1 MLIRQRF
8 LPAFCAAMLI
18 AVGAC
23 SDPETGPVAVS
34 VIGGPPAL
42 ANPNLRQL
50 DPPSAFL
57 VAATAQGLVRFD
69 PAGQVEP
76 ALAQSWTITD
86 DGLSYIF
93 RIARLN
99 WANGTPIT
107 AKQVAARLQAAGS
120 RASKNELKPLL
131 GAVAEILPMTD
142 RVIEIRLKAPRP
154 NFLQLLA
161 QPEMAIIRND
171 EGTGPYNAEP
181 QDDGSMRLRPRG
193 SEEQGPDGATP
204 ASSLIVL
211 RGEPAAL
218 AVARFQAGMAAL
230 VIGGTAGDLPIA
242 RAADPPAA
250 ALRFD
255 PVAGFFGLAFAR
267 PNALLDQPEARR
279 ALSMAIDRAAIAGA
293 LQVPELAPRLSLLP
307 TGLAELP
314 NPAAPAWAADP
325 LPARRAA
332 AAAIISRLAGGTPP
346 TIRVAIPDSPGYRLV
361 FAYLRRDW
369 RAIGIDAERVDFG
382 ERADLRLADEVAP
395 ANLATWYLRHFT
407 CDRSRV
413 CSQEADVAL
422 EAARNTLSMQ
432 ERQQLLAEADRLLTE
447 AVPFIPIAA
456 PVRWSLVSPR
466 LTGFRPNPFNR
477 HFAGALV
484 AARP

>member
-1 MLIRQRF
+1 MLIRRRI
-8 LPAFCAAMLI
+8 LSALCAAVL
-18 AVGAC
+18 ATGC
-23 SDPETGPVAVS
+23 NERETGPVAVS
-34 VIGGPPAL
+34 VIGGPPKL
-42 ANPNLRQL
+42 INPNLRPL
-50 DPPSAFL
+50 DPPAAFL

-69 PAGQVEP
+69 PSGQIEP

-99 WANGTPIT
+99 WANGSPVT

-120 RASKNELKPLL
+120 RASTNELKPLL
-131 GAVAEILPMTD
+131 GAIAEILPMTD

-161 QPEMAIIRND
+161 QPEMAIIRED
-171 EGTGPYNAEP
+171 QTTGPYTAEGAE
-181 QDDGSMRLRPRG
+181 DGTLRLRPRG
-193 SEEQGPDGATP
+193 TEEQGPDAAGA

-218 AVARFQAGMAAL
+218 AVARFQAGLAAL
-230 VIGGTAGDLPIA
+230 VIGGTGGDLPIA
-242 RAADPPAA
+242 RAADPPGA

-255 PVAGFFGLAFAR
+255 PVAGFFGLVFSR
-267 PNALLDQPEARR
+267 SNVFLDQPDARR
-279 ALSMAIDRAAIAGA
+279 ALSMAIDRAAIATA
-293 LQVPELAPRLSLLP
+293 LGVAEAAPRETLVPSGVPELPAP
-307 TGLAELP
+307 T
-314 NPAAPAWAADP
+314 APAWATDP

-332 AAAIISRLAGGTPP
+332 AAGIVGRLAGAEPP
-346 TIRVAIPDSPGYRLV
+346 DVRVAVPDSPGYRLV
-361 FAYLRRDW
+361 FAHLRRDW
-369 RAIGIDAERVDFG
+369 RAIGINAQRVDPD

-395 ANLATWYLRHFT
+395 ASLATWYLRHFT

-413 CSQEADVAL
+413 CSKEADAAL
-422 EAARNTLSMQ
+422 EAARNTLSMP
-432 ERQQLLAEADRLLTE
+432 ERQQRLAEADRLLSE
-447 AVPFIPIAA
+447 AVPFIPLANPI
-456 PVRWSLVSPR
+456 RWSLVSPR

-484 AARP
+484 ATRP

>member
-1 MLIRQRF
+1 MLIRERF

-18 AVGAC
+18 AAGGC

-34 VIGGPPAL
+34 VIGGQPAL

-57 VAATAQGLVRFD
+57 VSATAQGLVRFD

-99 WANGTPIT
+99 WANGTPVT

-131 GAVAEILPMTD
+131 GAVAQILPMTD

-161 QPEMAIIRND
+161 QPEMAIIRDD

-181 QDDGSMRLRPRG
+181 HGDGSMRLRPRG
-193 SEEQGPDGATP
+193 SEEQGPDGAP
-204 ASSLIVL
+204 PPSSLIVL
-211 RGEPAAL
+211 RGEPAAT

-255 PVAGFFGLAFAR
+255 PVAGFFGLVFAR
-267 PNALLDQPEARR
+267 PNVLLDQPEARR

-307 TGLAELP
+307 GGIAELP

-332 AAAIISRLAGGTPP
+332 AAAIISRLAGDNPP
-346 TIRVAIPDSPGYRLV
+346 TLRVAVPDSPGYRLV

-369 RAIGIDAERVDFG
+369 RAIGIEAERVEFG

-413 CSQEADVAL
+413 CSTEADVAL

-447 AVPFIPIAA
+447 AVPFIPIAG

-466 LTGFRPNPFNR
+466 LTGFRPNPFSR